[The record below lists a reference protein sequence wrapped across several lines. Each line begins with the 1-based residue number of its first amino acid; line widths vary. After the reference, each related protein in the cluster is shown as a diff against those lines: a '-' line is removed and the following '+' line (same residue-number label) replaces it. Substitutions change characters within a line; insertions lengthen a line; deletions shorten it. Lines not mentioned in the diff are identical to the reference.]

1 MEPTAAPVRVK
12 DKATP
17 DQLDQEQGKKQEGK
31 GRLGSLENP
40 EVYDNVPGHLIPI
53 IEHEFDDF
61 DTAIVGNSDKYDESC
76 EDIILER

>member
-1 MEPTAAPVRVK
+1 MRVK

-53 IEHEFDDF
+53 IEREFDDF
-61 DTAIVGNSDKYDESC
+61 DTEAGRASWTASSP
-76 EDIILER
+76 RSSSSASA